1 MAALE
6 MKACFA
12 ILCLLIVMNGVYT
25 VSEHGRV
32 TGYDIELT
40 CSTIE
45 ETREVLRA
53 MENEGGQMVVTRV
66 FNTTVSLYTT
76 SYDEVRKVMKKR
88 DSVKVTV
95 RAGGRE
101 HGDN

>member
-1 MAALE
+1 MVALE

-25 VSEHGRV
+25 VSKHGRV

-53 MENEGGQMVVTRV
+53 MENERGQMVTGV